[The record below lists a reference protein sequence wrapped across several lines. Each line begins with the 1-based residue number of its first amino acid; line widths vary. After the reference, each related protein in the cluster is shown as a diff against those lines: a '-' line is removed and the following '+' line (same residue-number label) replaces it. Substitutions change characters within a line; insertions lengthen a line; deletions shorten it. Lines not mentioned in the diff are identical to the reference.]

1 MAAET
6 TGPVGATPAAEPAGG
21 SAAPAERAGR
31 VAAPAERAG
40 GGVAPAERVPTAG
53 AAPVRFRPPVWTP
66 DALVVAGYL
75 GLAVLLTVG
84 QWGRPGRLFHQAGD
98 QILFEWMLA
107 RAARAVVDLEN
118 PLHSSALNAPDGVN
132 LMANTSVL
140 ALGVPLTPVTLLF
153 GSQAAF
159 LVAVVGCLAGTATA
173 WYALLRRRLVDSRT
187 AAAVGGLFCG
197 FAPGMVAQAGAH
209 LHMAA
214 QFLVP
219 VILAVVF
226 RPDPGRVWR
235 RGLALGLLVTYQV
248 FLGEEVLVFLV
259 LAAGVFALAYAAADR
274 AAARRLAPALL
285 GRIAVGAAVSVPLLA
300 YPLWFQFFGPGHYRG
315 MPFHA
320 YGYQLDAASFTA
332 SARQTLLGDDYLP
345 GLLAPN
351 PTEENS
357 FFGPGLLVLAMV
369 IVIWLWRRPLVRA
382 LAVCGVLFALL
393 SLGEQIR
400 LDGSPTGV
408 PGPYRLV
415 AGLPLLDLAV
425 PARFPLVCVPVLGI
439 LLALS
444 LDRVHAARTASARD
458 AGPAVRAPA
467 PPPAPGDGDPRPTPA
482 PGHSGTS
489 RLPVRLLWGGA
500 VAAAL
505 LPLLPTPI
513 RTVPVW
519 PVPAFVAEGGW
530 RAYVPAGR
538 TLVPVP
544 PVTGAGVS
552 PAMLWSARTG
562 LAFPTPGGYFIGPR
576 GTGDPAA
583 RWGAPDRPT
592 SLLLRRV
599 AETGEVPAVT
609 DADRRRAV
617 EDLRH
622 WRAAVVVQGGLH
634 HGDPVRRTVDAL
646 LGPGRDVAGARVW
659 DVRPLVD

>member
-1 MAAET
+1 MAAPT
-6 TGPVGATPAAEPAGG
+6 ATGTVD
-21 SAAPAERAGR
+21 AAPARRPRRLPARA
-31 VAAPAERAG
+31 A
-40 GGVAPAERVPTAG
+40 
-53 AAPVRFRPPVWTP
+53 

-75 GLAVLLTVG
+75 ALAVLLTVG

-107 RAARAVVDLEN
+107 RAARAVTGLEN
-118 PLHSSALNAPDGVN
+118 PLYSSALNAPDGVN

-140 ALGVPLTPVTLLF
+140 GLGVPLTPVTLLF

-173 WYALLRRRLVDSRT
+173 WYVLLRRRLVDSRV

-219 VILAVVF
+219 AILALVF
-226 RPDPGRVWR
+226 HPDPR
-235 RGLALGLLVTYQV
+235 RAVRHGALLGLLVAYQV

-259 LAAGVFALAYAAADR
+259 LAAGTFALAYAAADR
-274 AAARRLAPALL
+274 SAARRLAPALL
-285 GRIAVGAAVSVPLLA
+285 VRLGIGVAVSLPLLA

-315 MPFHA
+315 MPFHV

-332 SARQTLLGDDYLP
+332 SARQTVFGDDHLP

-357 FFGPGLLVLAMV
+357 FFGPGLLVLAVV
-369 IVIWLWRRPLVRA
+369 IVIWLWRRPSVRA

-393 SLGEQIR
+393 SLGAQVR
-400 LDGSPTGV
+400 LEGTATGI

-415 AGLPLLDLAV
+415 AELPLLDLAV
-425 PARFPLVCVPVLGI
+425 PARFPLVCIPVLGI

-444 LDRVHAARTASARD
+444 LDRLRAAEEPR
-458 AGPAVRAPA
+458 AGGV
-467 PPPAPGDGDPRPTPA
+467 
-482 PGHSGTS
+482 
-489 RLPVRLLWGGA
+489 PVRLLWGGA

-505 LPLLPTPI
+505 LPLFPTPI
-513 RTVPVW
+513 RTVPAW

-530 RAYVPAGR
+530 RAYVPPGR
-538 TLVPVP
+538 TVVPVP

-576 GTGDPAA
+576 AADDPAA

-592 SLLLRRV
+592 AVLLRRA

-609 DADRRRAV
+609 DADRRSAV

-634 HGDPVRRTVDAL
+634 HGDPVRRTVEAL
-646 LGPGRDVAGARVW
+646 LGPGREVAGAYVW
-659 DVRPLVD
+659 DVRPLVG

>member
-1 MAAET
+1 MTA
-6 TGPVGATPAAEPAGG
+6 PAATGTVE
-21 SAAPAERAGR
+21 AAPARR
-31 VAAPAERAG
+31 SR
-40 GGVAPAERVPTAG
+40 RL
-53 AAPVRFRPPVWTP
+53 PVRAP

-75 GLAVLLTVG
+75 ALAVLLTLG

-107 RAARAVVDLEN
+107 RAARAVTGLEN
-118 PLHSSALNAPDGVN
+118 PLYSAELNAPDGVN

-140 ALGVPLTPVTLLF
+140 GLGVPLTPVTLLF
-153 GSQAAF
+153 GSQVAF
-159 LVAVVGCLAGTATA
+159 LVAVVCCLAGTATA
-173 WYALLRRRLVDSRT
+173 WYALLRRRLVDSRV

-219 VILAVVF
+219 VILALVF
-226 RPDPGRVWR
+226 HPDPRRVR
-235 RGLALGLLVTYQV
+235 RHGTLLGLLVAYQV

-259 LAAGVFALAYAAADR
+259 LAAGTFALAYAAADR
-274 AAARRLAPALL
+274 ATARRLAPALL
-285 GRIAVGAAVSVPLLA
+285 GRLAVGVAVALPLLA

-332 SARQTLLGDDYLP
+332 SARQTVLGDDHLP

-357 FFGPGLLVLAMV
+357 FFGPGLLVLAVV

-382 LAVCGVLFALL
+382 LAACGLFFALL
-393 SLGEQIR
+393 SLGEQVR
-400 LDGSPTGV
+400 LDGTPTGI

-415 AGLPLLDLAV
+415 AELPLLDHAV

-444 LDRVHAARTASARD
+444 LDRLRSQPA
-458 AGPAVRAPA
+458 AGPRA
-467 PPPAPGDGDPRPTPA
+467 GGV
-482 PGHSGTS
+482 
-489 RLPVRLLWGGA
+489 PVRLLWGGA

-505 LPLLPTPI
+505 LPLIPTPI
-513 RTVPVW
+513 RTVPAW

-530 RAYVPAGR
+530 RAHVPPGR

-562 LAFPTPGGYFIGPR
+562 LAFPAPGGYFIGPR
-576 GTGDPAA
+576 AADDPAA

-592 SLLLRRV
+592 AELLRRV
-599 AETGEVPAVT
+599 AETGEVPVVT
-609 DADRRRAV
+609 DEHRRQAV

-646 LGPGRDVAGARVW
+646 LGPGREVAGAHVW
-659 DVRPLVD
+659 DVRPLLG

>member
-1 MAAET
+1 MAAPAA
-6 TGPVGATPAAEPAGG
+6 TGTAEATPARR
-21 SAAPAERAGR
+21 SRR
-31 VAAPAERAG
+31 L
-40 GGVAPAERVPTAG
+40 
-53 AAPVRFRPPVWTP
+53 PVRAP

-75 GLAVLLTVG
+75 ALAVLLTVG

-107 RAARAVVDLEN
+107 RAARAVTRLEN
-118 PLHSSALNAPDGVN
+118 PLYSAELNAPDGVN

-140 ALGVPLTPVTLLF
+140 GLGVPLTPVTLLF
-153 GSQAAF
+153 GSQVAF
-159 LVAVVGCLAGTATA
+159 LVAVVCCLAGTATA
-173 WYALLRRRLVDSRT
+173 WYALLRHRLVDSRA

-219 VILAVVF
+219 VILALVF
-226 RPDPGRVWR
+226 HPDPR
-235 RGLALGLLVTYQV
+235 RLRRHGTLLGLLVAYQV
-248 FLGEEVLVFLV
+248 FLGEEVAFFLV
-259 LAAGVFALAYAAADR
+259 LAAGTFTLAYAAADR
-274 AAARRLAPALL
+274 ATARRLVPALL
-285 GRIAVGAAVSVPLLA
+285 GRLAIGVAVALPLLA

-332 SARQTLLGDDYLP
+332 SARQTVLGDDHLP

-357 FFGPGLLVLAMV
+357 FFGPGLLVLAVV

-382 LAVCGVLFALL
+382 LAACGLLFALL
-393 SLGEQIR
+393 SLGEQVR
-400 LDGSPTGV
+400 LDGTSTGI

-415 AGLPLLDLAV
+415 AELPLLDHAV

-444 LDRVHAARTASARD
+444 LDRLRPEAGAGRLRPEAGAEARV
-458 AGPAVRAPA
+458 GAV
-467 PPPAPGDGDPRPTPA
+467 
-482 PGHSGTS
+482 
-489 RLPVRLLWGGA
+489 PVRLLWGGA

-505 LPLLPTPI
+505 LPLIPTPI
-513 RTVPVW
+513 RTVPAW

-530 RAYVPAGR
+530 RAHVPPGR

-562 LAFPTPGGYFIGPR
+562 LAFPAPGGYFIGPR
-576 GTGDPAA
+576 AADDPTA

-592 SLLLRRV
+592 AALLRRV
-599 AETGEVPAVT
+599 AETGDVPVIT
-609 DADRRRAV
+609 DEHRRQAV

-622 WRAAVVVQGGLH
+622 WRAALVVQGGLH

-646 LGPGRDVAGARVW
+646 LGPGREVAGAHVW
-659 DVRPLVD
+659 DVRPLVG

>member
-1 MAAET
+1 MAAPAA
-6 TGPVGATPAAEPAGG
+6 TGTAEATPARR
-21 SAAPAERAGR
+21 SRR
-31 VAAPAERAG
+31 L
-40 GGVAPAERVPTAG
+40 
-53 AAPVRFRPPVWTP
+53 PVRAP

-75 GLAVLLTVG
+75 ALAVLLTVG

-107 RAARAVVDLEN
+107 RAARAVTRLEN
-118 PLHSSALNAPDGVN
+118 PLYSAELNAPDGVN

-140 ALGVPLTPVTLLF
+140 GLGVPLTPVTLLF
-153 GSQAAF
+153 GSQVAF
-159 LVAVVGCLAGTATA
+159 LVAVVCCLAGTATA
-173 WYALLRRRLVDSRT
+173 WYALLRHRLVDSRA

-219 VILAVVF
+219 VILALVF
-226 RPDPGRVWR
+226 HPDPRRVR
-235 RGLALGLLVTYQV
+235 RHGTLLGLLVAYQV
-248 FLGEEVLVFLV
+248 FLGEEVAFFLV
-259 LAAGVFALAYAAADR
+259 LAAGTFALAYVAADR
-274 AAARRLAPALL
+274 ATARRLAPALL
-285 GRIAVGAAVSVPLLA
+285 GRLAIGVAVALPLLA

-332 SARQTLLGDDYLP
+332 SARQTVLGDDHLP

-357 FFGPGLLVLAMV
+357 FFGPGLLVLAVV

-382 LAVCGVLFALL
+382 LAACGLLFALL
-393 SLGEQIR
+393 SLGEQVR
-400 LDGSPTGV
+400 LDGTSTGI

-415 AGLPLLDLAV
+415 AELPLLDHAV

-444 LDRVHAARTASARD
+444 LDRLRPEAGAGRLRPGAGAGARV
-458 AGPAVRAPA
+458 GAV
-467 PPPAPGDGDPRPTPA
+467 
-482 PGHSGTS
+482 
-489 RLPVRLLWGGA
+489 PVRLLWGGA

-505 LPLLPTPI
+505 LPLIPTPI
-513 RTVPVW
+513 RTVPAW

-530 RAYVPAGR
+530 RAHVPPGR

-562 LAFPTPGGYFIGPR
+562 LAFPAPGGYFIGPR
-576 GTGDPAA
+576 AADDPTA

-592 SLLLRRV
+592 AALLRRV
-599 AETGEVPAVT
+599 AETGEVPVIT
-609 DADRRRAV
+609 DEHRRQAV

-622 WRAAVVVQGGLH
+622 WRAALVVQGGLH
-634 HGDPVRRTVDAL
+634 HGHPVRRTVDAL
-646 LGPGRDVAGARVW
+646 LGPGREVAGAHVW
-659 DVRPLVD
+659 DVRPLVG